1 MFVADFVEN
10 FLCRS
15 TCENGDFFKIFSL
28 RLKHFRILID
38 RVGEGRRGRQEAR
51 QHMKGLDMTELIQ
64 DIAKVF
70 TSLFAHSSGIA
81 TQFVADVTKFLT
93 TFSK

>member
-1 MFVADFVEN
+1 M
-10 FLCRS
+10 
-15 TCENGDFFKIFSL
+15 
-28 RLKHFRILID
+28 LKHFRILID

-51 QHMKGLDMTELIQ
+51 QHTKGLDMTELIQ